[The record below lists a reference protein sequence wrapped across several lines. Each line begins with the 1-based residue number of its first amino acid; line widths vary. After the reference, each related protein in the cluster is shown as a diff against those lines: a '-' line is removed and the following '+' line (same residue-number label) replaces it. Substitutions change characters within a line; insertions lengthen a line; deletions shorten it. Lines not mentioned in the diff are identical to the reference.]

1 MAGGQS
7 LLFKVRVED
16 GQNLKP
22 GRIVAD
28 DVDDSHLEALR
39 QVPGEEGTRKVHAAD
54 ARALWDP
61 RVLW

>member
-1 MAGGQS
+1 
-7 LLFKVRVED
+7 
-16 GQNLKP
+16 
-22 GRIVAD
+22 
-28 DVDDSHLEALR
+28 LEALR